1 MFVLNFVWQTI
12 MEIAREDRHVW
23 WFESTFQ
30 SKLVFVIS
38 RNSLGTVDR
47 LQLLEQAMKY
57 DMTIILYM

>member
-30 SKLVFVIS
+30 SKLVFVIWEELSS
-38 RNSLGTVDR
+38 RNSLGTVAKTTASGTSN
-47 LQLLEQAMKY
+47 E
-57 DMTIILYM
+57 I